1 MQKSDD
7 YLDFKLALVEKTY
20 DLYIKR
26 MDIWEDQ
33 FYKIKY
39 GCISVVIAL
48 LGFRY
53 SLLLTSPI
61 LNYLAIA
68 ATIGLWFFE
77 SALRTTF
84 FRYIAKLDLITEI
97 INNKK
102 IMENA
107 LQSRDLN
114 ALRVLDF
121 DIRTKTLHSTIS
133 EYIKVSQPELGEE
146 QQKELIE
153 KMFSQKQK
161 IISLWSSFML
171 KNNTAFYGTLLILQI
186 IALIFFRA

>member
-1 MQKSDD
+1 MQKTDD
-7 YLDFKLALVEKTY
+7 YLHFKLALVEKTY
-20 DLYIKR
+20 DLYIRR

-53 SLLLTSPI
+53 SLLLTSPF
-61 LNYLAIA
+61 LNYLALA

-77 SALRTTF
+77 SALRTTL
-84 FRYIAKLDLITEI
+84 FRYIAKLDLMTEI

-102 IMENA
+102 IMDSA
-107 LQSRDLN
+107 LQSGDLH

-121 DIRTKTLHSTIS
+121 DIRTSTLRSTIS
-133 EYIKVSQPELGEE
+133 EYVKVAQPDLDSER
-146 QQKELIE
+146 QKELIE
-153 KMFSQKQK
+153 KMFAQKQK
-161 IISLWSSFML
+161 IISLWSSFTL
-171 KNNTAFYGTLLILQI
+171 KNNVAFYGTLLILQT
-186 IALIFFRA
+186 IALVFFHA